1 MPRSMTTGA
10 TPEPDPDEEPTNRLT
25 EHSGPGALYT
35 PDPPSDSVVAELA
48 APLERGAQVGR
59 YLVLGRIGEGGM
71 GVVYAGYDPEL
82 DRKVAIKLL
91 RAAPKRGSSDSKDTQ
106 ARLLR
111 EAQALARISHPN
123 VVPVYDVGTYQE
135 RVFIAMEFVEGTT
148 AKKWIKEKKPSWRE
162 VLEVFTAAGRGLA
175 AAHAAGLVHRDFKP
189 ENVLVGRDGRVRVMD
204 FGLARVEDTGAEATV
219 LPQMVRALTEESIP
233 KPLDQLTQEGRI
245 LGTPNYMSPEQYTG
259 RALDAR
265 TDQFSFCAALYYGL
279 YRKRPF
285 EPQQMSEAAEHV
297 FRDGD
302 PTMQA
307 TAAVASP
314 RLLLRGPILEPPRD
328 IKVPAW
334 VRRVMNKGL
343 SLNPDQRYES
353 MEALLADLGKDPWI
367 PVRRWGFAA
376 AALVVAVS
384 AAAVYQRQSRHELLC
399 TGAEQK
405 LEGVWDPSVAA
416 EVQQAFHKSPKPYAA
431 NALAAATA
439 GLDAYSR
446 AWAAMHREACEAT
459 RLRGE
464 QPEQVLS
471 SRMLCLERRLK
482 DLRAVTHL
490 LASASAETIDRAGDA
505 VHALPGLR
513 TCADVEVLLGQAAPP
528 QDPASRDKFE
538 KLSSL
543 LAEAKALDDGGQY
556 RVALEVARSARAAA
570 DELGYEPLRAE
581 ALSRLGW
588 VQIHG
593 GDVAGGKVTLTDGVW
608 SAVASRNDEELLRLA
623 IHLVWVT
630 GRMER
635 NLEQGRQWE
644 KLARAALV
652 RLGGE
657 HEMEMDLQSTVGSM
671 YASIGRLD
679 LAEPPVVRAAQL
691 AEKLPAHS
699 SRRAYVLSSLG
710 ALYTERHEPEKA
722 IPALQHSLA
731 VLEQVRGPL
740 HPELAYAHI
749 NLADAMRRKGDYGS
763 ALEHAN
769 RALAIWEAA
778 LGADHAL
785 VAVAHESL
793 AAILVEQGKPKEA
806 MTHLETAER
815 IRSKPGT
822 NPSGLRLTYRWLGLA
837 WFGMGNAK
845 KAVSYLE
852 RALELA
858 PDDPVF
864 AADVRFDLAKVNRGT
879 RGEAAHAREY
889 AVKARDEYRS
899 IGIEHDAAR
908 VDQWLAANGG

>member
-1 MPRSMTTGA
+1 M
-10 TPEPDPDEEPTNRLT
+10 T
-25 EHSGPGALYT
+25 EHSGRDALYT

-91 RAAPKRGSSDSKDTQ
+91 RAAPKRGSNDSKDTQ

-219 LPQMVRALTEESIP
+219 LPQMVRALTEESVP
-233 KPLDQLTQEGRI
+233 KVALDQLTQEGRI

-259 RALDAR
+259 RSLDAR

-285 EPQQMSEAAEHV
+285 EPHQMSEAAAAI

-302 PTMQA
+302 PTQQA

-343 SLNPDQRYES
+343 CLDPDQRYES
-353 MEALLADLGKDPWI
+353 MEALLADLGKDPWV
-367 PVRRWGFAA
+367 PVRRWGFTA
-376 AALVVAVS
+376 AALVVALG

-405 LEGVWDPSVAA
+405 LEGVWDSSVAA
-416 EVQQAFHKSPKPYAA
+416 EVQQAFRKSPKPYAG

-439 GLDAYSR
+439 GLDAYSK
-446 AWAAMHREACEAT
+446 AWASMHREACEAT

-464 QPEQVLS
+464 QTEQVLS

-528 QDPASRDKFE
+528 QDPASRDKFD

-556 RVALEVARSARAAA
+556 RVALEVAKSARAAA

-588 VQIHG
+588 VQIHS
-593 GDVAGGKVTLTDGVW
+593 GDGAGGQTTLTDGVW
-608 SAVASRNDEELLRLA
+608 SA
-623 IHLVWVT
+623 I
-630 GRMER
+630 
-635 NLEQGRQWE
+635 
-644 KLARAALV
+644 
-652 RLGGE
+652 
-657 HEMEMDLQSTVGSM
+657 
-671 YASIGRLD
+671 
-679 LAEPPVVRAAQL
+679 
-691 AEKLPAHS
+691 
-699 SRRAYVLSSLG
+699 
-710 ALYTERHEPEKA
+710 
-722 IPALQHSLA
+722 
-731 VLEQVRGPL
+731 
-740 HPELAYAHI
+740 
-749 NLADAMRRKGDYGS
+749 
-763 ALEHAN
+763 
-769 RALAIWEAA
+769 
-778 LGADHAL
+778 
-785 VAVAHESL
+785 
-793 AAILVEQGKPKEA
+793 
-806 MTHLETAER
+806 
-815 IRSKPGT
+815 
-822 NPSGLRLTYRWLGLA
+822 
-837 WFGMGNAK
+837 
-845 KAVSYLE
+845 
-852 RALELA
+852 
-858 PDDPVF
+858 
-864 AADVRFDLAKVNRGT
+864 
-879 RGEAAHAREY
+879 
-889 AVKARDEYRS
+889 
-899 IGIEHDAAR
+899 AAR
-908 VDQWLAANGG
+908 